1 MKLGRFVVV
10 AAVIVMLAS
19 AVTGLVIALIER
31 EIGFHSLTALTV
43 GLGALLIALAGLV
56 VEKLNR
62 RFHPESSLFLWSDVD
77 NLRSVARHATDDETR
92 DWALSLGERIA
103 AVLPGREADFTAK
116 SRSTRRTDSSPRSH

>member
-1 MKLGRFVVV
+1 MKLGRIVIV

-31 EIGFHSLTALTV
+31 EIGFNSLTALTV

-56 VEKLNR
+56 VEKMNR

-77 NLRSVARHATDDETR
+77 NLRAVARHATDDETR
-92 DWALSLGERIA
+92 DWALSLSERIA
-103 AVLPGREADFTAK
+103 AVLPGREKIRFGDAPAVHKQD
-116 SRSTRRTDSSPRSH
+116 R